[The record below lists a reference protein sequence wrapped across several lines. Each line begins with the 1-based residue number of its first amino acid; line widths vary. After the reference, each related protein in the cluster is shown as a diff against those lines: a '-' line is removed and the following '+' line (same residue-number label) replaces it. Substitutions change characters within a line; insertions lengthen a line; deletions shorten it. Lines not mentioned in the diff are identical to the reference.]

1 MQRQGLGG
9 RGCVTNKQKKYKN
22 AAKSKYTFSLH
33 PTAEARG
40 ALSRRGNYFWREREG
55 SAQPSPAAGGE
66 AQKRAARPYPGADLR
81 PRGRAGGRAVRTVQP
96 SPPPVP
102 SAPRPFS
109 PRGRHSP
116 PAVARRQRAGAPSSP
131 LFSSLSP
138 PHPRGEG
145 EPWSHS
151 RPARSCRL
159 FRRCRA
165 AAITRAETRPP
176 NRHPP
181 SQRGNAGAAG

>member
-22 AAKSKYTFSLH
+22 AAKSKYRFSLH

-55 SAQPSPAAGGE
+55 SARPSPAAGGSAE
-66 AQKRAARPYPGADLR
+66 TGRSSLPRGGFAASGPRWRPGGTDRAAE
-81 PRGRAGGRAVRTVQP
+81 
-96 SPPPVP
+96 PPPVP

-116 PAVARRQRAGAPSSP
+116 PAAARRQRAGAPSSP

>member
-1 MQRQGLGG
+1 MPPKASTDFPYTRPPRPAGLYHAGGTISGGSGKAPHGHHPRQG
-9 RGCVTNKQKKYKN
+9 
-22 AAKSKYTFSLH
+22 
-33 PTAEARG
+33 
-40 ALSRRGNYFWREREG
+40 G
-55 SAQPSPAAGGE
+55 SAETGRSSLPRGGFAASGPRWRPGGTD
-66 AQKRAARPYPGADLR
+66 RAAE
-81 PRGRAGGRAVRTVQP
+81 
-96 SPPPVP
+96 PPPVP

-116 PAVARRQRAGAPSSP
+116 PAAARRQRAGAPSSP